1 MYSRPAGNPCKKAP
15 GGTVPWHLAAQERR
29 RFCYSVYRST
39 CSRGLWGSVYP
50 CEIRAKC
57 KQLDRLILTPLSP
70 VKNWRALG
78 ACKRVRFQL
87 LNELIFTWN
96 YSRERSCEIVYNY
109 ESDVLI
115 LVSSY
120 DKVTYYTVYDGSCSG
135 GGGIEKN
142 MDRFFFF
149 FSFSEYVVVLLF
161 SLSLSAISIHLSQD
175 QPWLNPKLCSD
186 KQWSY
191 YF

>member
-78 ACKRVRFQL
+78 ACKRARFQL
-87 LNELIFTWN
+87 LNDLSFTWN
-96 YSRERSCEIVYNY
+96 YSRERSCEIEFNY
-109 ESDVLI
+109 VSNVLI
-115 LVSSY
+115 LVTRLHIMQFMI
-120 DKVTYYTVYDGSCSG
+120 DHVQ
-135 GGGIEKN
+135 ERKN
-142 MDRFFFF
+142 MDSFFFF
-149 FSFSEYVVVLLF
+149 FNLFVSIVLLF
-161 SLSLSAISIHLSQD
+161 SLSLSAISLHIS
-175 QPWLNPKLCSD
+175 
-186 KQWSY
+186 
-191 YF
+191 